1 MRCHQAMRGRR
12 SSVPL
17 PVLRRRCWFPP
28 AMRTVAQQW
37 VAPRWLVVAL
47 LLSDGAATSAS
58 PSTSD
63 SEGMRASSAP
73 PLPSRHDP
81 WRFLRC
87 VWICVIAL
95 LIMRTHGA
103 ALDRVDTKA
112 LAPAVYCTG
121 RRPDAAGGWARAY
134 EGGTSAQR

>member
-1 MRCHQAMRGRR
+1 M
-12 SSVPL
+12 
-17 PVLRRRCWFPP
+17 
-28 AMRTVAQQW
+28 
-37 VAPRWLVVAL
+37 APKWLGVAL
-47 LLSDGAATSAS
+47 LISDGAAPSAP

-63 SEGMRASSAP
+63 SKRVRASSTP
-73 PLPSRHDP
+73 PSPSRHDP

-95 LIMRTHGA
+95 AIMRTQGA
-103 ALDRVDTKA
+103 ALDRVDTNA

-134 EGGTSAQR
+134 EGGTSAQH